1 MIERARVCMCV
12 CSPAYT
18 CGMNEWVSEQ
28 TNDRPSSSV
37 SAVCIVS
44 LILLLC
50 FNICFAIL
58 LYLDNCDFSVYV
70 ILSSVVWLGW
80 FGLLC
85 FGSGLNLFFPS
96 LQYMII
102 IFLVLHHRIGIHT
115 AALPILWSYNFH
127 LYTFGSFVWK
137 QTLVCKSVD
146 SFFQQITSLSA
157 RATT

>member
-1 MIERARVCMCV
+1 MKVSLIQSEWSSARVCVYVCV
-12 CSPAYT
+12 RLHIPA
-18 CGMNEWVSEQ
+18 EWMSERVSEQ

-80 FGLLC
+80 FALLW
-85 FGSGLNLFFPS
+85 
-96 LQYMII
+96 
-102 IFLVLHHRIGIHT
+102 
-115 AALPILWSYNFH
+115 LWS
-127 LYTFGSFVWK
+127 
-137 QTLVCKSVD
+137 Q
-146 SFFQQITSLSA
+146 SFFLLFNICFFFGFTPQNWHIHGSIA
-157 RATT
+157 DFMAV